1 MTAGYQ
7 LLEHLG
13 TTADAH
19 LYRARHVDSGKPA
32 LLKRF
37 DPDNVSAVTPAHF
50 RDEYALLQSL
60 AIAGILQPAA
70 LIDEGGN
77 LAMTLDALDDFAGE
91 SLEFLLERHPCMDWP
106 VCVDIASQL
115 AQTLAGVHAARIIHR
130 DIRPANLLVARES
143 HRVLLADVSIATGQ
157 DQAFSSEGRAAR
169 PSDWAYMSPEQT
181 GRMHRTVDYR
191 TDFYSFGITLYRMLT
206 GRLPFAAADPL
217 EWTHCHIA
225 RIPPPPCDI
234 APDVPQPVSD
244 IVMKLLAKLPED
256 RYQSMRGVQ
265 ADLDRCLAQWRAA
278 GRIEVFPLGAEDFS
292 DRFQIP
298 HKLYGRDQERA
309 ALLAAFDRMAATGEA
324 ALVTVSGYSGIGK
337 SALVG
342 ELHQPIVAKRGYFI
356 AGKFDQYQRDIP
368 YATLTQALR
377 DLVQQLLAESE
388 EGIAGWRQQIQ
399 AAVGV
404 NGQLIVDVL
413 PQVELIIG
421 PQAPVSALPP
431 VEAQNRF
438 RLAFQQFL
446 AVFTSKEHPLTIFLD
461 DMQWADAA
469 SLQFIE
475 HLLTQPDTRFLLL
488 IAAYR
493 DNEVSAAH
501 PWTSTLDSIRGSGA
515 TVIDIRLAPLSIL
528 HLNQLVADT
537 LHTPST
543 STSCE
548 PLTRVIFERTEGNPF
563 FFTQFLDALYKEGV
577 LRQDPQE
584 HVWRWDLAQIKSRDF
599 ADNVADLMAGKLR
612 RLPKPA
618 QEALQL
624 AACLG
629 NKFDLRHLAL
639 VGGLSGD
646 EAGQRLSAAVSED
659 LILRGDDYGKFLHDR
674 IQQAAY
680 ALIPEACRAEV
691 HLHIGR
697 TLAARMT
704 ADEVDSHLFD
714 VATQFNR
721 GAALLS
727 DPVEKARVAGLHL
740 RAGRKA
746 KASAAYASACGY
758 LTAGMALFDDADWK
772 SQYELLFCLWHDCA
786 ECEFLRG
793 DFDTAERFIA
803 TLLHTAA
810 SKLDQ
815 AAAYRLKID
824 LHILKT
830 ENTQAVESALACL
843 RQFGIDLPAHPT
855 SDQVQNEYEQVWQAL
870 GERPIERIVDLP
882 LVTDPEIRAAMDLLA
897 AIASPAYYVA
907 PQLFFLLTCRLMN
920 LSLRYGMSA
929 PSAWSCTG
937 FGLMLCGSF
946 HRYAEGYRFSKL
958 GCELVDKYDF
968 ATYKAKAYTNAV
980 INAPWAQPLNV
991 AIELSRAIIRA
1002 GRETGDLANPC
1013 NGWIMIVTA
1022 LLLQGA
1028 PLDAVWR
1035 EAEKGL
1041 EFSRKAKYQDVVDV
1055 IVSQQRF
1062 IASLQG
1068 RTAHLSSFDDA
1079 RAGLDV
1085 SDGNTF
1091 SEAAFEA
1098 RLGEGRIPILV
1109 CRYWLLKMQACF
1121 LSGDHAAALVAA
1133 RRTKALLWTA
1143 FGLPL
1148 LLLNYH
1154 YYAALVVAALY
1165 EGVCADEQ
1173 RDWREQ
1179 LLEHQVQLREWAQ
1192 NCAPT
1197 FHDKFALVSA
1207 EIARLEGRD
1216 LEAMRLYEDAIESAR
1231 ENGFVHNEAIAS
1243 ELAAGFYFARG
1254 FAPAGNGYLEQA
1266 RTGYARWGAD
1276 GKVRQ
1281 LDERYGQL
1289 RERTG
1294 RTPAMPVEGESQMDL
1309 LSVTKASQAISV
1321 RIVLDEV
1328 IDTLMRIMLESAGAQ
1343 TGCLLLARHE
1353 ELLLAADANVEQQT
1367 VRVRQHP
1374 GPTPPESSLPTA
1386 ILNYVRRSREQ
1397 VLLMDASAS
1406 HPFSA
1411 DPYFAQRHPKSVLCL
1426 PILRQSA
1433 LIGVLYL
1440 ENNLATH
1447 AFPLSRIKVLE
1458 VLASQ
1463 AAISLEN
1470 ARLYT
1475 DVQQENVERKRAE
1488 EALRERESR
1497 IRQLVESNII
1507 GIFFF
1512 DLHGGISDANDALL
1526 HMLGYSRDDLLSGTL
1541 QWTSLIPAT
1550 YRALDEQKVAEM
1562 RGTGKCTPY
1571 EKEYL
1576 RKDGSLVPVLVGATL
1591 FEGAQ
1596 EHGVAFV
1603 LDLTERRQAEAE
1615 RAARKSAEAANAAKS
1630 AFLANM
1636 SHELRTP
1643 LNGILGYAQILQ
1655 HDKTLGERQ
1664 LAGLNVIRQSGD
1676 HLLTL
1681 INDILDLAK
1690 IEAGKME
1697 LYLADLQLAT
1707 FARTLVDM
1715 VGVKAAQK
1723 GLAFICDIAPDVPQ
1737 WIRADEKRL
1746 RQVLLN
1752 LLSNAV
1758 KFTDHGHVALRV
1770 RCVSPSRLRF
1780 EVQDTGV
1787 GIDAAQLGVIFQPF
1801 EQVGEEQRRLGGTG
1815 LGLAISR
1822 QYVRLMGGDIRVES
1836 RSGQGSTFWFELE
1849 VPVVTADAATA
1860 PARIVTGYA
1869 GPRKKVLVVDDV
1881 AENRAVVIDLLT
1893 PLGFEVVAAANGRE
1907 GLEMAQRLRPHL
1919 ILMDIVMPEMDGLE
1933 ATRRLRELPAFKDVP
1948 VIALSASVSVADSD
1962 KCLAAGMNAFLPK
1975 PINVDRLL
1983 SQIGTVLHLDWL
1995 YDQPEAE
2002 LSSEVDA
2009 SEEALVVPP
2018 QPEMEVLYRLARRG
2032 NMQDILAH
2040 TAYLV
2045 ELDPRY
2051 GPFASQ
2057 LGLLAKSY
2065 QSKAIVSLVE
2075 RCLNGSQVQ

>member
-1 MTAGYQ
+1 M
-7 LLEHLG
+7 EHLG

-32 LLKRF
+32 MLKRF
-37 DPDNVSAVTPAHF
+37 DPANASAVTPVHF

-60 AIAGILQPAA
+60 DIAGIIKPAA
-70 LIDEGGN
+70 LINEGED

-91 SLEFLLERHPCMDWP
+91 SLEFLLERHSRMDWP
-106 VCVDIASQL
+106 ACVDIASQL

-130 DIRPANLLVARES
+130 DIRPANILVACES

-169 PSDWAYMSPEQT
+169 PADWAYLSPEQT
-181 GRMHRTVDYR
+181 GRMNRTVDYR

-206 GRLPFAAADPL
+206 GQLPFSANDPL

-225 RIPPPPCDI
+225 RIPPAPCDI
-234 APDVPQPVSD
+234 EPDVPQPVSN

-265 ADLDRCLAQWRAA
+265 VDLERCLAQWRSS
-278 GRIEVFPLGAEDFS
+278 GRIEVFPLGTEDFS

-298 HKLYGRDQERA
+298 RKLYGREQERA
-309 ALLAAFDRMAATGEA
+309 ALLAAFDCMAASGQA

-342 ELHQPIVAKRGYFI
+342 ELQQPIVAKRGYFI

-388 EGIAGWRQQIQ
+388 ERIAGWRQQIQ

-404 NGQLIVDVL
+404 SGQLIVDVL

-438 RLAFQQFL
+438 RLVFQRFL
-446 AVFTSKEHPLTIFLD
+446 AVFSSPEHPLTLFLD

-475 HLLTQPDTRFLLL
+475 HLLTYPDTHYLLL

-501 PWTSTLDSIRGSGA
+501 PLTSTLEAIRHSGA
-515 TVIDIRLAPLSIL
+515 TVIDIRLAPLLIQ

-537 LHTPST
+537 LHAPS
-543 STSCE
+543 SSCE
-548 PLTRVIFERTEGNPF
+548 PLTRLVFERTEGNPF
-563 FFTQFLDALYKEGV
+563 FFTQFLDALYKDAV
-577 LRQDPQE
+577 LRHDPHE
-584 HVWRWDLAQIKSRDF
+584 HAWCWDLAQIKRRDF

-612 RLPKPA
+612 RLPQPA
-618 QEALQL
+618 QETLQL

-639 VGGLSGD
+639 VGGLSGG
-646 EAGQRLSAAVSED
+646 ETGQRLSAAVREE
-659 LILRGDDYGKFLHDR
+659 LILCADGSGKFLHDR

-680 ALIPEACRAEV
+680 ALIPEARRAEV

-697 TLAARMT
+697 TFVARMT
-704 ADEVDSHLFD
+704 ADEIDRHLFD
-714 VATQFNR
+714 VANQFNR
-721 GAALLS
+721 GGALLS
-727 DPVEKARVAGLHL
+727 DPDEKARVAEINL

-746 KASAAYASACGY
+746 KASVAYASACGY
-758 LTAGMALFDDADWK
+758 LTAGMALFDDADWN
-772 SQYELLFCLWHDCA
+772 SRYALLFGLWRDRA
-786 ECEFLRG
+786 ECELLRG
-793 DFDTAERFIA
+793 DFDTAERLIA
-803 TLLHTAA
+803 TLLRTAT

-815 AAAYRLKID
+815 AAAYRLKIE
-824 LHILKT
+824 LHLIKA
-830 ENTQAVESALACL
+830 ENTQAIESALACL
-843 RQFGIDLPAHPT
+843 RGFGIDLPAHPT
-855 SDQVQNEYEQVWQAL
+855 QDQVQGEYEQVWQAL
-870 GERPIERIVDLP
+870 GERSIERIIDLP
-882 LVTDPEIRAAMDLLA
+882 LATDPEIRAAMDILA
-897 AIASPAYYVA
+897 ALGSVA
-907 PQLFFLLTCRLMN
+907 AFTDFNLFFLHICRLMN
-920 LSLRYGMSA
+920 LSLQHGMSGASA
-929 PSAWSCTG
+929 PACGG
-937 FGLMLCGSF
+937 FGVMLCSSF
-946 HRYAEGYRFSKL
+946 QRYAEGYRFSKL
-958 GCELVDKYDF
+958 GCELVDKYNF
-968 ATYKAKAYTNAV
+968 SAYKARAYLTAAV
-980 INAPWAQPLNV
+980 IAPWTQPLNV
-991 AIELSRAIIRA
+991 TIELSRVTFQA
-1002 GRETGDLANPC
+1002 GGEAGDLVDAC
-1013 NGWIMIVTA
+1013 NTWVNIVPA
-1022 LLLQGA
+1022 LLLQGVS
-1028 PLDAVWR
+1028 LDAVWR
-1035 EAEKGL
+1035 ESEKGL
-1041 EFSRKAKYQDVVDV
+1041 AFARKVKYQDDVDV
-1055 IVSQQRF
+1055 FVSQQRF
-1062 IASLQG
+1062 IATMRSQ
-1068 RTAHLSSFDDA
+1068 TASFSSFDDV
-1079 RAGLDV
+1079 RAGGDA

-1091 SEAAFEA
+1091 DEAAFEA
-1098 RLGEGRIPILV
+1098 ELDKDRTPMLV
-1109 CRYWLLKMQACF
+1109 CQYWLFKMQARF
-1121 LSGDHAAALVAA
+1121 LSGDHVAALVAA
-1133 RRTKALLWTA
+1133 RRTKALLWTVTTM
-1143 FGLPL
+1143 PM

-1154 YYAALVVAALY
+1154 YYAALVVAALH
-1165 EGVCADEQ
+1165 EGASADEQ
-1173 RDWREQ
+1173 REWRE
-1179 LLEHQVQLREWAQ
+1179 LLLAHQAQLREWAQ
-1192 NCAPT
+1192 TYPPT
-1197 FHDKFALVSA
+1197 FHDKFVLVSA

-1216 LEAMRLYEDAIESAR
+1216 LEAMRLYEQAIQSAR
-1231 ENGFVHNEAIAS
+1231 ENGFVSNEAIAS
-1243 ELAAGFYFARG
+1243 ELAAGFYLARE
-1254 FAPAGNGYLEQA
+1254 FAPSGNAYLEQA
-1266 RTGYARWGAD
+1266 RTCYARWGAD

-1281 LDERYGQL
+1281 LDERYPQL
-1289 RERTG
+1289 RERTTV
-1294 RTPAMPVEGESQMDL
+1294 RAPAMPADDETQLDL
-1309 LSVTKASQAISV
+1309 LSVTKASQAISGQ
-1321 RIVLDEV
+1321 IVLDEV
-1328 IDTLMRIMLESAGAQ
+1328 IDTLMRIMLENAGAQ
-1343 TGCLLLARHE
+1343 TGCLLLVRHE
-1353 ELLLAADANVEQQT
+1353 TLLLAADANVEQQT

-1374 GPTPPESSLPTA
+1374 GPTPPESSLPAA
-1386 ILNYVRRSREQ
+1386 ILNYVRRSREP
-1397 VLLMDASAS
+1397 VLLMDAAAP

-1447 AFPLSRIKVLE
+1447 AFPPDRVKVLE
-1458 VLASQ
+1458 LLASQ

-1470 ARLYT
+1470 AQLYT
-1475 DVQQENVERKRAE
+1475 DV
-1488 EALRERESR
+1488 REREAR

-1512 DLHGGISDANDALL
+1512 DLQGGISDANDALL
-1526 HMLGYSRDDLLSGTL
+1526 HMLGYTRDDLLSGKMR
-1541 QWTSLIPAT
+1541 WTVFTPGT
-1550 YRALDEQKVAEM
+1550 YRALDEQKAAEVCA
-1562 RGTGKCTPY
+1562 TGKCTPY
-1571 EKEYL
+1571 EKEYI
-1576 RKDGSLVPVLVGATL
+1576 RKDGSLVPVLIGGAL
-1591 FEGAQ
+1591 LAGSQ

-1655 HDKTLGERQ
+1655 HDKMLGERQ
-1664 LAGLNVIRQSGD
+1664 RAGVNVIRQSGD

-1715 VGVKAAQK
+1715 VEVKAAQK
-1723 GLAFICDIAPDVPQ
+1723 GLAFICDIAPEVPQ
-1737 WIRADEKRL
+1737 WIQADEKRL

-1752 LLSNAV
+1752 LLSNAI

-1849 VPVVTADAATA
+1849 VPVVAIGTATA
-1860 PARIVTGYA
+1860 STKTVTGYA

-1881 AENRAVVIDLLT
+1881 AENRAVAADMLT
-1893 PLGFEVVAAANGRE
+1893 PLGLEVVAAANGRE

-1919 ILMDIVMPEMDGLE
+1919 ILTDIVMPEMDGLE
-1933 ATRRLRELPAFKDVP
+1933 ATRRLRQLPAFKDVP
-1948 VIALSASVSVADSD
+1948 IIALSASVSVADSE

-1975 PINVDRLL
+1975 PINVGRLL
-1983 SQIGTVLHLDWL
+1983 SQIGTVLHLDWV

-2002 LSSEVDA
+2002 LSSELDA

-2040 TAYLV
+2040 TAYLA
-2045 ELDPRY
+2045 ELDQRY
-2051 GPFASQ
+2051 GAFARQ

-2065 QSKAIVSLVE
+2065 QSKAILSLVE